1 MNSLRI
7 LVTVLFVA
15 VCNVASQGDL
25 GTRCFSCGYVI
36 EPDGTKQPN
45 GDVPFCGDFA
55 SDSDNIVEA
64 GIVSL
69 KY

>member
-1 MNSLRI
+1 MNSLII
-7 LVTVLFVA
+7 LATLLFVS

-64 GIVSL
+64 GIVSF
-69 KY
+69 KC